1 MGRRGAAMRPLV
13 IGAAALALGVGG
25 GIIGLI
31 GCDRSGNQ
39 TVVAPR
45 TPSTAPPPSTQEAL
59 AENEPATKDL
69 DPIPQLG
76 SPAAVERP
84 GHEIWYKYPSGL
96 MIFDIR
102 PGSGMRPQVGMTVH
116 VHYKGTFP
124 DGKVFDESMDKPFD
138 FVLGT
143 RHIIKGWNLALS
155 TMTVGGKRK
164 IYVPADLA
172 YGARGNLPTIYPN
185 QDLIFEI
192 ELLSVTGKAANLPE
206 SQPATT
212 ASAEELA
219 APKMGPSTAPAA
231 K

>member
-1 MGRRGAAMRPLV
+1 MGRRGAVMRPVV
-13 IGAAALALGVGG
+13 IGAAAVALGVVI
-25 GIIGLI
+25 GII
-31 GCDRSGNQ
+31 GCDRSGDQ

-45 TPSTAPPPSTQEAL
+45 TPSTAPPPTTQEVL
-59 AENEPATKDL
+59 AQEEPVPKDL

-76 SPAAVERP
+76 VPSAVER
-84 GHEIWYKYPSGL
+84 GDHETWYKYPSGL
-96 MIFDIR
+96 LIFDIR

-143 RHIIKGWNLALS
+143 RNIIKGWNLAVS
-155 TMTVGGKRK
+155 TMAVGGKRK
-164 IYVPADLA
+164 IYLPADLA

-185 QDLIFEI
+185 QDLMFEI

-206 SQPATT
+206 SQPASAP
-212 ASAEELA
+212 ASAAPLA
-219 APKMGPSTAPAA
+219 AQQMGPSTKP

>member
-1 MGRRGAAMRPLV
+1 MRPVV

-25 GIIGLI
+25 GIIGFI
-31 GCDRSGNQ
+31 GCDRSSDQ

-45 TPSTAPPPSTQEAL
+45 TPSTAPPPTTQEVL
-59 AENEPATKDL
+59 AQDEPAPKDL

-76 SPAAVERP
+76 AAMAVERP
-84 GHEIWYKYPSGL
+84 GHEIWSKYPNGL

-102 PGSGMRPQVGMTVH
+102 PGSGLRPQVGMTVH

-124 DGKVFDESMDKPFD
+124 DGRVFDESMDKPFD

-143 RHIIKGWNLALS
+143 RNIIKGWNLAVS
-155 TMTVGGKRK
+155 TMSVGGKRK
-164 IYVPADLA
+164 IYLPAALA
-172 YGARGNLPTIYPN
+172 YGAGGNLPTIYPN
-185 QDLIFEI
+185 QDLMFEI
-192 ELLSVTGKAANLPE
+192 ELLSVTGKAANMPE
-206 SQPATT
+206 SQPA
-212 ASAEELA
+212 SAPADADSLA